1 MGDVKPPSSGTGDS
15 GVLLLIHDYGSNFSN
30 AVERISR
37 RQKMFNA
44 AKVQKR
50 RWMT

>member
-15 GVLLLIHDYGSNFSN
+15 RVLLLIHDYGSNFSD

-37 RQKMFNA
+37 RQKMSML
-44 AKVQKR
+44 QKSKSVDG
-50 RWMT
+50 